1 MMFVLGLVSAKEN
14 LKKEKKKKKER
25 WDGRDNPRLRR
36 LLGGREK
43 IQIMEVIPLQ
53 VVSCKKF

>member
-1 MMFVLGLVSAKEN
+1 MFVLGLVSAKEN